1 MVEAVAQTR
10 LTRARLL
17 KASARTLTAGALA
30 ACGPLTGTTDQ
41 QSAPTKRPV
50 TLIVDNDWTGGDRYK
65 VVQAWLERANK
76 VHPHIKTELRDNAAS
91 QDKTIALFAT
101 GDEGDL
107 YQLDQ
112 HVVPVFGPKN
122 VLQDISS
129 TLASLK
135 FDVNSVYD

>member
-30 ACGPLTGTTDQ
+30 ACGPLAGTTDQ

-91 QDKTIALFAT
+91 QDKTIALFAS
-101 GDEGDL
+101 DQQGDL
-107 YQLDQ
+107 Y
-112 HVVPVFGPKN
+112 
-122 VLQDISS
+122 
-129 TLASLK
+129 
-135 FDVNSVYD
+135 